1 MNNKKTI
8 ISVAAVIAVAAA
20 IFGIATAHKK
30 TDTAVDTT
38 VAMPTTTTTSDSPS
52 VPTPTP
58 VADKPSTAPSSSTYK
73 DGAYTAVGS
82 YNSPGGPDQIGVTLT
97 LKNDIVTAVS
107 INPMPGDR
115 ESKQYQAKFAS
126 GYQSLVLGK
135 DISSVKL
142 SAVSG
147 SSLTPIGFND
157 AITKIKAQAKA

>member
-20 IFGIATAHKK
+20 IFGIATAHKPSFVPQA
-30 TDTAVDTT
+30 TPDTT
-38 VAMPTTTTTSDSPS
+38 AGEENTT
-52 VPTPTP
+52 VTP
-58 VADKPSTAPSSSTYK
+58 VADKPSTTPSTSKYK
-73 DGAYTAVGS
+73 DGTYSAVGS
-82 YNSPGGPDQIGVTLT
+82 YRSPGGPDEIGVNVT
-97 LKNDIVTAVS
+97 LKDDIITTVS
-107 INPMPGDR
+107 ITPMPHDPT
-115 ESKQYQAKFAS
+115 SKEYQAKFAS